1 MGNNMSIGGRL
12 IKIEASLSS
21 IGVYQMSMRF
31 LHKTTIE
38 ERDKPS
44 FFWMGLLTRESIIL
58 SSGNGYVSLR
68 KKRFRLERPC

>member
-1 MGNNMSIGGRL
+1 MIL
-12 IKIEASLSS
+12 
-21 IGVYQMSMRF
+21 

-44 FFWMGLLTRESIIL
+44 FCGLGLLTRESIIL

-68 KKRFRLERPC
+68 KKKRFRLERPC